1 MVMPTQYYELKIENI
16 EITDTKIE
24 RRPNGDT
31 RIHGTCTVVPDDD
44 SGNDFVTDFVYT
56 TKNLNEPSSKLL
68 DYLKDLGWRQ
78 YQNICKVKNQE
89 DTLLNFVTKHS
100 ENIKID

>member
-24 RRPNGDT
+24 KRPNGDAT
-31 RIHGTCTVVPDDD
+31 IYGNCTVVPDDFG
-44 SGNDFVTDFVYT
+44 SDFITTFVYT

-68 DYLKDLGWRQ
+68 DYLKDFGWRQ

-89 DTLLNFVTKHS
+89 DTLLNFVTNHS
-100 ENIKID
+100 KNIKID